1 MALRKYQS
9 VEKSKVVS
17 AEGHKTINDG
27 LRKAGKTSVKEM
39 TPEEKKASGVD
50 RAE

>member
-1 MALRKYQS
+1 MTLRKYQS

-17 AEGHKTINDG
+17 AEGHKTING
-27 LRKAGKTSVKEM
+27 ALAKTGKTSVQEL

-50 RAE
+50 KAE